1 MRHWL
6 GGHHRS
12 ANAQRVGEKTAPLI
26 AHAQPSV
33 VVIDCSALTDLEY
46 TALKALTEAEERARR
61 DGITLWLAALN
72 PEVRDVV
79 EHAPLGQTLG
89 HDRMLFNLE
98 AAVEQYAHVA
108 SGEFGSARGPQT

>member
-1 MRHWL
+1 MR
-6 GGHHRS
+6 RTV
-12 ANAQRVGEKTAPLI
+12 R
-26 AHAQPSV
+26 
-33 VVIDCSALTDLEY
+33 
-46 TALKALTEAEERARR
+46 EAEERARR

-89 HDRMLFNLE
+89 RDRRLCNLE

-108 SGEFGSARGPQT
+108 SGECGSASGPQTQ